1 MNLLFTLIVVQAL
14 LGAFDNLWH
23 HEITERLPSKRA
35 AAGELTLHA
44 AREFLYAFLFFAFAW
59 YQWRGMWAALI
70 ATVLLVEVVITL
82 ADFIVEDQT
91 RHLPKLE
98 RVLHTILAMNMG
110 AVLIVLAP
118 ILREWWSAPTAVIP
132 AAYGAVSWVFTVC
145 SAGVLAWS
153 VRNALAVLHHRR
165 PPEWVRNPLKTLATP
180 SGRTV
185 LITGATGFI
194 GGQLVRRLLARGD
207 AIIVLTRDA
216 DRAPDRFGPHVRIV
230 TDLKALETDTRI
242 DAVVNL
248 AGEPILGLPWTR
260 ARRSA
265 LLRSRIDTTRALIEL
280 IAILDC
286 PPRVLIGASAV
297 GYYGVRGDAELDERA
312 APQAIFQSELCQE
325 WEAISRAAESLGV
338 RVIALRLGLVLAR
351 DGGALPSLAWP
362 VRMGLGA
369 ILGSG
374 RQWMSWIHID
384 DVLRLFE
391 FTLSNPTLR
400 GAVNAVAPVAVT
412 HGQFERELA
421 RTLRR
426 PLWLRIPAPILRTL
440 LGEMAQLLVDGQR
453 VVPTRAVAA
462 GFVFQYSEVGAA
474 LRQLIGRTPMK
485 SVTHRQ
491 SVYYNGGCP
500 LCRIEMNHY
509 SRRCETAAVP
519 VRFVDSSIKY
529 DDLAEYGL
537 RREHLQRRLYL
548 KSANGQMLS
557 GVAALISLWAQTPG
571 YQWLSKVV
579 SLPIVRPI
587 AEMLYDHIAVPIL
600 AVVENWYPS
609 EPASRGR
616 ILGS

>member
-1 MNLLFTLIVVQAL
+1 MTLLFTLIMIQAL

-23 HEITERLPSKRA
+23 HEVTEKLPSKRA

-44 AREFLYAFLFFAFAW
+44 ARELLYAFLFFAFAW
-59 YQWRGMWAALI
+59 YEWRGGWAVLI
-70 ATVLLVEVVITL
+70 GTVLAVEVVITL
-82 ADFIVEDQT
+82 ADFILEDQT

-98 RVLHTILAMNMG
+98 RILHTVLAMNMG

-118 ILREWWSAPTAVIP
+118 ILHEWWSAPTAVRP
-132 AAYGAVSWVFTVC
+132 TAHGAVSWVFTVF

-165 PPEWVRNPLKTLATP
+165 PPEWVRNPLKTFATP
-180 SGRTV
+180 SGRTI

-194 GGQLVRRLLARGD
+194 GGQLVRRLLTRGD

-216 DRAPDRFGPHVRIV
+216 DRALDRFGPHVRII
-230 TDLKALETDTRI
+230 TDLKALETDTCI

-280 IAILDC
+280 FAILDR

-297 GYYGVRGDAELDERA
+297 GYYGVRGDEKLDERE
-312 APQAIFQSELCQE
+312 APQPIFQSTLCQE

-338 RVIALRLGLVLAR
+338 RVVALRFGLVLAR
-351 DGGALPSLAWP
+351 DGGALPSLVRP

-369 ILGSG
+369 VLGSG
-374 RQWMSWIHID
+374 RQWVSWIHID
-384 DVLRLFE
+384 DVTRLVE
-391 FTLSNPTLR
+391 FALGNPAVR

-412 HGQFERELA
+412 QAQFQRELA

-426 PLWLRIPAPILRTL
+426 PLWARIPAPILRAL

-453 VVPTRAVAA
+453 VVPVRAVTA
-462 GFVFQYSEVGAA
+462 GFVFQHSEVGAA
-474 LRQLIGRTPMK
+474 LRHLVGRTPMK
-485 SVTHRQ
+485 SVTQRQ
-491 SVYYNGGCP
+491 SVYYNGACP
-500 LCRIEMNHY
+500 VCRIEMSHY
-509 SRRCETAAVP
+509 SRRREARAVP
-519 VRFVDSSIKY
+519 VRFVDTSIKY

-548 KSANGQMLS
+548 KSPNGQMLS
-557 GVAALISLWAQTPG
+557 GVAALVSLWAQTRG

-587 AEMLYDHIAVPIL
+587 TEILYDHVAVPIL
-600 AVVENWYPS
+600 AVVEDWYPP
-609 EPASRGR
+609 EPVSRGR

>member
-1 MNLLFTLIVVQAL
+1 MTLLFTLIVVQAL

-23 HEITERLPSKRA
+23 HEITEKLPSKRA

-59 YQWRGMWAALI
+59 YEWRGVWSVLI
-70 ATVLLVEVVITL
+70 GTVLAAEVIITL
-82 ADFIVEDQT
+82 ADFIVEDRT

-98 RVLHTILAMNMG
+98 RVLHTVLAMNMG
-110 AVLIVLAP
+110 AVLMVLAP
-118 ILREWWSAPTAVIP
+118 ILHAWWSAPTAVIH
-132 AAYGAVSWVFTVC
+132 AAYGAMSWVFTAC
-145 SAGVLAWS
+145 SVGVLAWS
-153 VRNALAVLHHRR
+153 VRNALAVLRHRR

-180 SGRTV
+180 SGRTI

-194 GGQLVRRLLARGD
+194 GGQLVRRLLTRGD
-207 AIIVLTRDA
+207 AMIVLTRDA
-216 DRAPDRFGPHVRIV
+216 DRALDRFGPHVQIT
-230 TDLKALETDTRI
+230 TDLKALATDTRI

-260 ARRSA
+260 ARRAA

-280 IAILDC
+280 FAILDR

-297 GYYGVRGDAELDERA
+297 GYYGVRGDEALDERA
-312 APQAIFQSELCQE
+312 APQPIFQSRLCQE
-325 WEAISRAAESLGV
+325 WEAMSRAAESLGV
-338 RVIALRLGLVLAR
+338 RVVALRLGLVLAR
-351 DGGALPSLAWP
+351 DGGALPSLARP

-391 FTLSNPTLR
+391 FALGNPALR
-400 GAVNAVAPVAVT
+400 GPVNAVAPVSMT
-412 HGQFERELA
+412 HAQFQLELA

-426 PLWLRIPAPILRTL
+426 PMGLRVPAGILRTL
-440 LGEMAQLLVDGQR
+440 LGDMAQLLVDGQR
-453 VVPTRAVAA
+453 VVPVRAVTA
-462 GFVFQYSEVGAA
+462 GFVFQYPEMGAA
-474 LRQLIGRTPMK
+474 LRQLVGRTSMT
-485 SVTHRQ
+485 SVIRRQ
-491 SVYYNGGCP
+491 SVYYNGACP
-500 LCRIEMNHY
+500 VCRVEMNHY
-509 SRRCETAAVP
+509 SRRCGTAAVP

-548 KSANGQMLS
+548 KLANGQIVS
-557 GVAALISLWAQTPG
+557 GVAALTSLWAQTPG

-579 SLPIVRPI
+579 GLPILRPI
-587 AEMLYDHIAVPIL
+587 TEMFYDHIAVPIL
-600 AVVENWYPS
+600 AVVENWYPP
-609 EPASRGR
+609 EPLSRGR